1 MSFHFD
7 EIIDR
12 RGSNCVKYD
21 AARQANPLLPEDNIP
36 MWVAD
41 MDFACPQPIL
51 DAMKARLDRRILGY
65 VALEDDS
72 YYEALDGFMRRHHG
86 FGVKKEQVVISEGVV
101 KAMQVAVKQLTKPGD
116 QILMHTPG
124 YHPFEDA
131 ALSNGREPLFSPLL
145 HPDDDVWEVDW
156 EDFEQKVK
164 DPRTTLFFLCSPH
177 NPTGRVWTE
186 QELRRMTELCWENGV
201 FIFCDEIHH
210 DLLRK
215 GVKHLSLPAL
225 FPDEKRYICAT
236 APSKTFNTAG
246 NAMSNILF
254 PDEAM
259 AEQWRM
265 KHWCGG
271 LNALSIEATKA
282 AYSLCDD
289 WLDEL
294 RDYLDG
300 NFAFLDAW
308 LKEHMP
314 KARFSIPQATYLAW
328 VDLRAYGLS
337 DGELNEKVSRAGL
350 FIQFGEGFI
359 AHGEG
364 FARIN
369 VGCPRALLEKGL
381 KRLKTALEEGE

>member
-1 MSFHFD
+1 MSFNFD

-12 RGSNCVKYD
+12 AGTNSVKFD
-21 AARQANPLLPEDNIP
+21 AARHANPLLPEDFVAL
-36 MWVAD
+36 WVAD
-41 MDFACPQPIL
+41 MDFACPPAVL

-65 VALEDDS
+65 VALTDDS
-72 YYEALDGFMRRHHG
+72 YYEALDGFMRRRHG
-86 FGVKKEQVVISEGVV
+86 FGVKKEQVVIAEGVV

-116 QILMHTPG
+116 RILMHTPG

-131 ALSNGREPLFSPLL
+131 ALTNGREPVFSPLKQENGR
-145 HPDDDVWEVDW
+145 WEIDW
-156 EDFEQKVK
+156 EDFETKVR
-164 DPRTTLFFLCSPH
+164 DPAVTFFFLCSPH

-186 QELRRMTELCWENGV
+186 AELRRMAELCWENGV

-215 GVKHLSLPAL
+215 GVKHISLPAL
-225 FPDEKRYICAT
+225 YPAETRFICAT
-236 APSKTFNTAG
+236 APSKTFNLAG
-246 NAMSNILF
+246 NAMSNILI

-259 AEQWRM
+259 AELWRQ
-265 KHWCGG
+265 KRWCGG

-282 AYSLCDD
+282 AYALCDG

-308 LKEHMP
+308 LKEHLP
-314 KARFSIPQATYLAW
+314 KARFSVPEATYLAW
-328 VDLRAYGLS
+328 VDLRAYGLT

-350 FIQFGEGFI
+350 FIQFGDGFI

-369 VGCPRALLEKGL
+369 LGCPRALLEEGL
-381 KRLKTALEEGE
+381 KRLKAALEP